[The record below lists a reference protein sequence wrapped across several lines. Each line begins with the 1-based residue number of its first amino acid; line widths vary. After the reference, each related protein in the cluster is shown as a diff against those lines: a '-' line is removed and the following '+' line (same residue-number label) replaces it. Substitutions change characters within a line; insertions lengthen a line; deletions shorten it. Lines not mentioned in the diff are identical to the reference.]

1 MNALQVVR
9 HIGARV
15 IVLDTRQSCL
25 DTAKSLGVP
34 TDDIVPVGVGAEDFL
49 KTKGPETR
57 IDTVLDFVGKHE
69 TFEAGQHIGEPS
81 HSRIFGI
88 SLRAL
93 VRRGGKILCIGSLDT
108 ENTVHMKIGTRK
120 RLSFIFSY
128 GGQARDLKEVLDLI
142 AAGAVKPQVEE
153 ASLDSLP
160 EVLKSLEAGEV
171 DGRVALVHK

>member
-25 DTAKSLGVP
+25 DTAKCLGVP

-49 KTKGPETR
+49 KNKGPETR

-81 HSRIFGI
+81 HSRILAFAYGLQFGE
-88 SLRAL
+88 
-93 VRRGGKILCIGSLDT
+93 V
-108 ENTVHMKIGTRK
+108 
-120 RLSFIFSY
+120 
-128 GGQARDLKEVLDLI
+128 ARSC
-142 AAGAVKPQVEE
+142 A
-153 ASLDSLP
+153 
-160 EVLKSLEAGEV
+160 LEAWTQ
-171 DGRVALVHK
+171 RTPSI